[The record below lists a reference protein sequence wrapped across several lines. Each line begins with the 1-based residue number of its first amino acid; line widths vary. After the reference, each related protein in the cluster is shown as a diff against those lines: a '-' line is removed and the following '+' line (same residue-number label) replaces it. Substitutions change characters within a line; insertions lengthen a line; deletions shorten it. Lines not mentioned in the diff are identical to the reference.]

1 MKIIFGLGN
10 PGSEYENTYHN
21 LGWLALDRAADYLNC
36 KVNKKKGKSMLGEC
50 FYKGE
55 KVVLVKPLTYMNSS
69 GESVREIVDF
79 YKCELKDVLVV
90 YDDID
95 LEKGALRFK
104 PSGSAGTHN
113 GMRSIVSQI
122 NSQAFPRL
130 RIGSKNHDQ
139 SIPLI
144 NYVLMA
150 IPKSERELYDDVFSR
165 AADCILDFAAGL
177 NAEELMCRYNGGGK
191 A

>member
-1 MKIIFGLGN
+1 
-10 PGSEYENTYHN
+10 
-21 LGWLALDRAADYLNC
+21 
-36 KVNKKKGKSMLGEC
+36 MLGEC

>member
-10 PGSEYENTYHN
+10 PGGEYENTYHN
-21 LGWLALDRAADYLNC
+21 LGWLALDRAVDYLNC

>member
-10 PGSEYENTYHN
+10 PGGEYENTYHN
-21 LGWLALDRAADYLNC
+21 LGWLALDRATDYLNC